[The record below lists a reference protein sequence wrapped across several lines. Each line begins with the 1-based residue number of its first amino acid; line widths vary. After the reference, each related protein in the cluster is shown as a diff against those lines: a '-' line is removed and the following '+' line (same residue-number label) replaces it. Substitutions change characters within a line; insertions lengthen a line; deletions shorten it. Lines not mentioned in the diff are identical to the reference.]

1 MTEHRCVGFDGFLA
15 AYGYAVR
22 PNVRLRDGRGDLDE
36 RHRHLLE
43 VWTSDG
49 LRNAFAFRD
58 LDSIPSTRSRHPHT
72 DDLFF
77 GSA

>member
-1 MTEHRCVGFDGFLA
+1 
-15 AYGYAVR
+15 
-22 PNVRLRDGRGDLDE
+22 
-36 RHRHLLE
+36 

-49 LRNAFAFRD
+49 LRNASAFRD